1 MEFSS
6 SDWPGF
12 SDLYD
17 AWASNV
23 IPRIGK
29 AIARDEDSYRYLV
42 ESIRRFPRPPEF
54 RKMVERAGFVR
65 AAAEP
70 MLGGLVSIHSGWKI

>member
-1 MEFSS
+1 MEFAS

-12 SDLYD
+12 SNLYD

-29 AIARDEDSYRYLV
+29 TVARDEDSYRYLV
-42 ESIRRFPRPPEF
+42 ESIRRFPRAGAF
-54 RKMVERAGFVR
+54 KRMVADAGFVR

-70 MLGGLVSIHSGWKI
+70 MLGGLVTIHSGWKI